1 MSWTGHLGVVEF
13 WNFYYVMTWIAEH
26 ETHIELLWMA
36 DDGSSVADCWAIGQ
50 VATELLGFPSL
61 FEKTRAQ
68 LQILASRIFP
78 VLERGSEMEA
88 SLEQVLC
95 MLVHCHGRITVE
107 TEGLEAET
115 GNMVWLVKGAD
126 GKTLQEEEGVILR
139 VIMQRACEMSSLVC
153 RDSHQTCYN
162 LVPLIYLVSWLLAD
176 LFGVQ
181 VLECSDL
188 SNEEKM
194 AIHTGEKRVP
204 TSTLAIINGR
214 PMQIQVCKRIQPFA
228 RSVESMNRWRELQYM
243 SEWAK

>member
-1 MSWTGHLGVVEF
+1 
-13 WNFYYVMTWIAEH
+13 
-26 ETHIELLWMA
+26 MA

-139 VIMQRACEMSSLVC
+139 VIMQRACEMSSLV
-153 RDSHQTCYN
+153 
-162 LVPLIYLVSWLLAD
+162 
-176 LFGVQ
+176 
-181 VLECSDL
+181 LECSDL

-243 SEWAK
+243 SE